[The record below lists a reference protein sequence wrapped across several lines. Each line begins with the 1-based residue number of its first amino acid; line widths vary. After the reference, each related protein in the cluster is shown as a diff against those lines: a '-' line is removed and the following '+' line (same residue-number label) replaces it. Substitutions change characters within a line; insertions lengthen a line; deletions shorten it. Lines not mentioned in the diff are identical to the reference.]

1 MGLYMDR
8 RRKYI
13 DHWFVFA
20 FSPFSLSLA
29 KGCPPLPP
37 PPSGRLVS
45 SIGGAVQR
53 VECNPGYYLSSS
65 PMLFCDKYDWNGT
78 VPLCRGI
85 IITDVAHIVP
95 FFKLKKKYMCNFF
108 FFKGNGILPSM
119 SCNMESEDLCGWIQ
133 DSSDD
138 FDWTLNNYGTPS
150 SHLGTG
156 PSFDHTL
163 GAGKG
168 GKIKIFYSSYFE
180 SGCLLL
186 WIVSFSL
193 ILSLFAPAAGPFKS
207 WWARPSSRKW
217 SCKCVRKSLSLSL
230 SLLSYG
236 NEVGLQGCALTPQ
249 GRRE

>member
-1 MGLYMDR
+1 
-8 RRKYI
+8 
-13 DHWFVFA
+13 
-20 FSPFSLSLA
+20 
-29 KGCPPLPP
+29 
-37 PPSGRLVS
+37 
-45 SIGGAVQR
+45 
-53 VECNPGYYLSSS
+53 
-65 PMLFCDKYDWNGT
+65 
-78 VPLCRGI
+78 
-85 IITDVAHIVP
+85 
-95 FFKLKKKYMCNFF
+95 
-108 FFKGNGILPSM
+108 
-119 SCNMESEDLCGWIQ
+119 MESEDLCGWIQ

-207 WWARPSSRKW
+207 
-217 SCKCVRKSLSLSL
+217 
-230 SLLSYG
+230 
-236 NEVGLQGCALTPQ
+236 
-249 GRRE
+249 